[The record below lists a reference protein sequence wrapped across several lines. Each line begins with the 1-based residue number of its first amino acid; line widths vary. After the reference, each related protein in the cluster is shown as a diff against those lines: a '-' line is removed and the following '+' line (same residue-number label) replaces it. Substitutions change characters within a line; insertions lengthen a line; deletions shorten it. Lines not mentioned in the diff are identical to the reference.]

1 MKKFVAIMAA
11 AALVLGMTACAKPAA
26 PAATTAAAP
35 AATTAAAAPAATQAA
50 APAATTAAAAP
61 ETTAAPAT
69 EAPKKVWKIG
79 FSNSFSGNAWRATML
94 ASLDQEA
101 KKHDNVEVIVVDG
114 QNDINKQVSDIENL
128 IAQGVDAIMCIPG
141 SAQAVEP
148 ALKEARANGIKV
160 GIFNMPLTDKEAYDI
175 YIGTDFTDKSTKL
188 THWLGDKLGGKGNI
202 VMLGGP
208 SGNSGT
214 AIWREVADKILA
226 EEYPDIKVLT
236 YRDTDWKED
245 KAKQVMT
252 DLILAYPGQIDG
264 VWCDGGQT
272 TAGAMKAMKAVGGIA
287 VPITGNSCYN
297 SIFGM
302 YEDLHAVDEKFDF
315 AITPEPTYQSRIC
328 LQQMIKLLEGEQ
340 QEQDQIIDVPVYE
353 GHKDAGLY
361 NPILPD
367 NMFTDHDLTDENLNA
382 LLGSNSF

>member
-1 MKKFVAIMAA
+1 MKKICLIL
-11 AALVLGMTACAKPAA
+11 ALVLILSVAA
-26 PAATTAAAP
+26 VGCGGGTTQSSASLGTEAP
-35 AATTAAAAPAATQAA
+35 VSQ
-50 APAATTAAAAP
+50 AP
-61 ETTAAPAT
+61 ETKTY
-69 EAPKKVWKIG
+69 KIG

-101 KKHDNVEVIVVDG
+101 KKHDNVDVIIVDG

-128 IAQGVDAIMCIPG
+128 ISQGVDAIMCIPG

-148 ALKEARANGIKV
+148 ALMEARANGIKV
-160 GIFNMPLTDKEAYDI
+160 AIFNMPLENKDAYDI
-175 YIGTDFTDKSTKL
+175 YIGTDMADKSVKL
-188 THWLGDKLGGKGNI
+188 THWLCEKLEGKGNI

-214 AIWREVADKILA
+214 AIWRREAEEILKN
-226 EEYPDIKVLT
+226 EYPDINVLQ

-252 DLILAYPGQIDG
+252 DLLLAYPGQIDG

-272 TAGAMKAMKAVGGIA
+272 TAGAMKAMLADGHASI
-287 VPITGNSCYN
+287 PITGNSCYN

-302 YEDLHAVDEKFDF
+302 YESLVAINPDFDF
-315 AITPEPTYQSRIC
+315 AITPEPIYQSRIC
-328 LQQMIKLLEGEQ
+328 LQQVIKLLDGEE
-340 QEQDQIIDVPVYE
+340 QEQDQIIDVPIYE
-353 GHKDAGLY
+353 GHKDAGMY
-361 NPILPD
+361 DPRLPD
-367 NMFTDHDLTDENLNA
+367 NMFTDHDLTEENLEK

>member
-1 MKKFVAIMAA
+1 MKKFIA
-11 AALVLGMTACAKPAA
+11 VLLILCMTAGILSGCGSGSESAVS
-26 PAATTAAAP
+26 
-35 AATTAAAAPAATQAA
+35 
-50 APAATTAAAAP
+50 AAP
-61 ETTAAPAT
+61 ESDTPASAAPEGKAY
-69 EAPKKVWKIG
+69 KIG

-94 ASLDQEA
+94 ASLEQELE
-101 KKHDNVEVIVVDG
+101 KHPDVELIIVDG

-160 GIFNMPLTDKEAYDI
+160 AIFNMPLTDKEAYDI
-175 YIGTDFTDKSTKL
+175 YIGTDMADKSDKL
-188 THWLGDKLGGKGNI
+188 THWLGDKLGGKGKI

-214 AIWREVADKILA
+214 AIWREVADRILA
-226 EEYPDIKVLT
+226 EEYPDIEVLQ

-252 DLILAYPGQIDG
+252 DLLLAYPGQIDG
-264 VWCDGGQT
+264 IWCDGGQT
-272 TAGAMKAMKAVGGIA
+272 TAGAMKAMLAARNVSI
-287 VPITGNSCYN
+287 PITGNSCYN

-302 YEDLHAVDEKFDF
+302 YSALHEINPDFDF
-315 AITPEPTYQSRIC
+315 AITPEPIYQSRIC
-328 LQQMIKLLEGEQ
+328 LQQVLKLLDGEE
-340 QEQDQIIDVPVYE
+340 QEQDQIIDVPVYTGE
-353 GHKDAGLY
+353 NADMY
-361 NPILPD
+361 DERLPD
-367 NMFTDHDLTDENLNA
+367 NLFTDHDLTDENLEK

>member
-1 MKKFVAIMAA
+1 MRNIMKKLSLFL
-11 AALVLGMTACAKPAA
+11 ALVLMLSLV
-26 PAATTAAAP
+26 ATGCGGGEK
-35 AATTAAAAPAATQAA
+35 
-50 APAATTAAAAP
+50 AP
-61 ETTAAPAT
+61 ESTAPEAGGNEPAP
-69 EAPKKVWKIG
+69 EAKTYKIG

-101 KKHDNVEVIVVDG
+101 QKHDNIELIIVDG

-128 IAQGVDAIMCIPG
+128 ISQGVDAIMCIPG

-160 GIFNMPLTDKEAYDI
+160 AIFNMPLTDKEAYDI
-175 YIGTDFTDKSTKL
+175 YIGTDMADKSDKL
-188 THWLGDKLGGKGNI
+188 THWLGDKLGGEGKI

-226 EEYPDIKVLT
+226 EEYPNIEVLQ

-252 DLILAYPGQIDG
+252 DLLLAYPGEIDG
-264 VWCDGGQT
+264 IWCDGGQT
-272 TAGAMKAMKAVGGIA
+272 TAGAMKAMLAAGNTSI
-287 VPITGNSCYN
+287 PITGNSCYN

-302 YEDLHAVDEKFDF
+302 YDDLFAINPDFDF
-315 AITPEPTYQSRIC
+315 AITPEPIYQSRIC
-328 LQQMIKLLEGEQ
+328 LQQVIKLLDGEE
-340 QEQDQIIDVPVYE
+340 QEQDQIIDVPVYTGE
-353 GHKDAGLY
+353 NADMY
-361 NPILPD
+361 DERLPD
-367 NMFTDHDLTDENLNA
+367 NMFTDHDLTDENLNK
-382 LLGSNSF
+382 LLNSDSF